1 MNILLLNPPAEQ
13 DKKFIREGR
22 CTQEQGAWGTLWPP
36 ITLASI
42 GAVLEKAGHAVRII
56 DCPAANMNFEQL
68 LKELQLFK
76 PRLVIWSSGTPSI
89 AGDLGFSSLIK
100 KTLPAAVTAVFGTH
114 VTALDRQCLEAAPG
128 LDCILRNEP
137 ELTAAEL
144 AEAVMQDR
152 PFSGIAGLTW
162 RDEAGHIQA
171 EPARPFLDDP
181 DSLPFPAWHLLSSHE
196 YLLPLKG
203 RPFLIIA
210 PQRGCPFNCTFCTC
224 QTFYGKKLRLRSTA
238 GIIAEIR
245 YDMERFGVRDFF
257 FWAETFVVDRQ
268 HVAELCQGLLDA
280 GLAISWTCNSRIDI
294 VDADLL
300 KLMARA
306 GCWMIS
312 YGIESA
318 DQKVL
323 DAVGKGTRVEQAA
336 RAVGL
341 ARAAGL
347 KTAGHFIFGLPGD
360 SPEAMKKT
368 RRLARSLKLDVA
380 QFYSAVPFPGSR
392 LYDEALAKGWI
403 ENGDFTSFCQSSSVM
418 RLPGLAPETVDR
430 NRAAAYRRFYLNPM
444 TWLRTLRLFEWEG
457 FKNLLRTAGAF
468 LRWSVR

>member
-1 MNILLLNPPAEQ
+1 MTILLLNPPAEQ

-22 CTQEQGAWGTLWPP
+22 CTQEQGTWGTLWPP

-42 GAVLEKAGHAVRII
+42 GAVLEKQGHDVRII
-56 DCPAANMNFEQL
+56 DCPAVSMGFEKL
-68 LKELQLFK
+68 REELSLKA
-76 PRLVIWSSGTPSI
+76 PPLVIWSSGTPSI
-89 AGDLGFSSLIK
+89 SEDLGLARLIK
-100 KTLPAAVTAVFGTH
+100 ETLPQAVTALFGTH
-114 VTALDRQCLEAAPG
+114 VTALDRQCLESAPG

-144 AEAVMQDR
+144 ADAVMQDR

-162 RDEAGHIQA
+162 RDAGDSIHVEA
-171 EPARPFLDDP
+171 ARPFLDDL
-181 DSLPFPAWHLLSSHE
+181 DSLPPPAWHLLTSHE

-203 RPFLIIA
+203 RPFLIVA

-224 QTFYGKKLRLRSTA
+224 QSYYGKKLRLRSTA
-238 GIIAEIR
+238 NIIAELR

-268 HVAELCQGLLDA
+268 HVAELCQGLLDE
-280 GLAISWTCNSRIDI
+280 GLDISWTCNSRIDI

-323 DAVGKGTRVEQAA
+323 DAVRKGTKVEQAR
-336 RAVGL
+336 RAVSL

-360 SPEAMKKT
+360 SPKAMKKT
-368 RRLARSLKLDVA
+368 RKLACSLKLDVA

-392 LYDEALAKGWI
+392 LYAESLDKGWI
-403 ENGDFTSFCQSSSVM
+403 HRGKFRGFSQNNSVM
-418 RLPGLAPETVDR
+418 RLPGLPPEAVDR
-430 NRAAAYRRFYLNPM
+430 YRSATYRRFYLNPM
-444 TWLRTLRLFEWEG
+444 TWLRTLRMFEWEG
-457 FKNLLRTAGAF
+457 LKHLLRTAVPF
-468 LRWSVR
+468 LRWWAR